1 MITLYTKNLCT
12 YCVQAKQYLS
22 QNNIEYDERNI
33 ENDKE
38 AREFLLAEGHRSVPQ
53 IYYKEKLLVEGGCNK
68 LLTLTPQEVLE
79 KIKNLKLKYSLL

>member
-1 MITLYTKNLCT
+1 MLTIYTKDWCG
-12 YCVQAKQYLS
+12 YCVQAKQYLT
-22 QNNIEYDERNI
+22 QNDFEFEECNISDNE
-33 ENDKE
+33 E

-53 IYYKEKLLVEGGCNK
+53 IYYNEKLLVEGGCNK

>member
-1 MITLYTKNLCT
+1 MLTIYTKDWCG
-12 YCVQAKQYLS
+12 YCIQAKRYLT
-22 QNNIEYDERNI
+22 QNDFEFEEYNISDNE
-33 ENDKE
+33 E
-38 AREFLLAEGHRSVPQ
+38 AQKFLMSEGHKSVPQ